1 MVAWI
6 QHSASGIFRS
16 IIDRRDAGNDG
27 FDLYIE
33 PGSRLFMRANNAT
46 LTGNTVVADGQWHH
60 VAGVYDGSSLK
71 LYVDGQLDASTAAS
85 AGTLNVSGPLFLGR
99 HYANTQF
106 SFAGNLDEAAVFERS
121 LSAAEVLEHFTAGL
135 PVCTP

>member
-1 MVAWI
+1 
-6 QHSASGIFRS
+6 
-16 IIDRRDAGNDG
+16 
-27 FDLYIE
+27 
-33 PGSRLFMRANNAT
+33 MRANNAT